1 MQSGIIGP
9 NRIIYTLLATP
20 KLFKSI
26 KNFEFRSAIMPF
38 LLNWAVV
45 MTPKLVIDGVANG
58 QATYAQICE
67 HTARNA

>member
-1 MQSGIIGP
+1 
-9 NRIIYTLLATP
+9 
-20 KLFKSI
+20 
-26 KNFEFRSAIMPF
+26 MPF